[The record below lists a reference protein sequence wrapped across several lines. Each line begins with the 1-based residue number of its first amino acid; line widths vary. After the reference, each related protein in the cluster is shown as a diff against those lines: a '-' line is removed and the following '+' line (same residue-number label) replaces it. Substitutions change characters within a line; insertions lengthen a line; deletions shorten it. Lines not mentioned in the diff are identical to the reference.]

1 MLKWRAWVLIF
12 GLVFLAGQAG
22 VAQKKCLVIGIDGL
36 RPDALAVANAP
47 HLHSLIQGA
56 AYSADTQCE
65 DLTFSGPNWSAILH
79 GIHRD
84 KSRVTTNDYS
94 GNVLS
99 NYPDVLARLEA
110 HRPQW
115 NTARLSTWDALH
127 YNQPTGAD
135 INIFRNYTQDGDTR
149 ITNDAMQLMLGT
161 HPNHPGMDIDVM
173 FIYYADV
180 DVAGHTHGFHPTRI
194 GYIREIENT
203 DMLIGWV
210 FAAMRSRPNFANEE
224 WLIVVTSDHGGA
236 IDGTHHGN
244 TPEKRT
250 TLFIAKGPGVIPGT
264 PFPQPKTVDVSMTV
278 LTYMGVPI
286 NPAWGLDGHTVGFT
300 PGLPRKVKFHQNL
313 VFNGDAEYDRGF
325 NETPFD
331 QYISGWNDPGP
342 DQMTSVQYGAPGGWP
357 SRNDPGPTNRGNHCF
372 TGGPSAASTMTQL
385 LDLAPVRNSLLT
397 GDVRYEFEAW
407 IGGYASQEDYAEV
420 RVEFIGSGGQVLS
433 SALLPRAT
441 AAQRQNRTA
450 FLHRSTTG
458 SVPANTAQVRFTVD
472 VVRVAGTW
480 ADGYTDN
487 IQFRLLFGADVNR
500 DGCVNDADLL
510 VVLFAFGQ
518 TGSGLPADVNRD
530 GVVDDLDLLSVLFG
544 FGEGCS

>member
-1 MLKWRAWVLIF
+1 MFKRQALIF
-12 GLVFLAGQAG
+12 VFALFMIQVVCAQT
-22 VAQKKCLVIGIDGL
+22 QKKCLVIGIDGL

-47 HLHSLIQGA
+47 NLHALIQGA

-94 GNVLS
+94 GNVLA
-99 NYPDVLARLEA
+99 NYPDFLARLEA

-135 INIFRNYTQDGDTR
+135 INIFRNYTQDGDAR
-149 ITNDAMQLMLGT
+149 ITQDAMQLMFGS
-161 HPNHPGMDIDVM
+161 HPNHPGVDIDVM

-180 DVAGHTHGFHPTRI
+180 DVAGHTYGFHPSRT

-203 DMLIGWV
+203 DLLIGWV
-210 FAAMRSRPNFANEE
+210 LAAMRNRPNFAHEE
-224 WLIVVTSDHGGA
+224 WLIVITSDHGGA
-236 IDGTHHGN
+236 IDGSHHGN

-250 TLFIAKGPGVIPGT
+250 TLFIVKGPGVIPGT
-264 PFPQPKTVDVSMTV
+264 PFPQPKTVDVSKTV

-300 PGLPRKVKFHQNL
+300 PGLPRKVQFHRNL

-325 NETPFD
+325 NEIPFD

-342 DQMTSVQYGAPGGWP
+342 DQMTSVQYNAPDGWP
-357 SRNDPGPTNRGNHCF
+357 TSNDPGPPNRGNACF
-372 TGGPSAASTMTQL
+372 TGGQSPLSNMTQT
-385 LDLAPVRNSLLT
+385 LDLSPVRNSLLT
-397 GDVRYEFEAW
+397 GNVRFEFEAW
-407 IGGYASQEDYAEV
+407 IGGYGTQEDYAEV
-420 RVEFIGSGGQVLS
+420 RLEFLSSGGQLLS

-450 FLHRSTTG
+450 LLRRSAAG
-458 SVPANTAQVRFTVD
+458 SVPASTAQVRFSVN
-472 VVRVAGTW
+472 VVRMAGSW

-487 IQFRLLFGADVNR
+487 IQFRLLYGADVNR

-510 VVLFAFGQ
+510 LVLFAFGN
-518 TGSGLPADVNRD
+518 TGSDLPADVNRD
-530 GVVDDLDLLSVLFG
+530 GVVDDTDLLSVLFG